1 MNDPVPEAVERRCD
15 DLAYRLAVYE
25 AGHALSARALGL
37 SILNITMLPRPPVMA
52 SDKVMRG
59 SLLSALTSVLES
71 RCIELFGGQIAEHH
85 ACHSATV
92 FSGDVARIDE
102 LCRLIS
108 GIEGRRTVEEVWF
121 ELEDV
126 AEAVFADDA
135 IRAAILPLA
144 DFLFNEVEAGRPVVP
159 GEKVEELLDGLVGPR
174 AGKGSRGLA
183 ARILPKLRSRQP
195 V

>member
-1 MNDPVPEAVERRCD
+1 MNDMTPAVSERHCD

-25 AGHALSARALGL
+25 AGHALTARALGL
-37 SILNITMLPRPPVMA
+37 NILSITMLPRPPVMA

-59 SLLSALTSVLES
+59 SLLSGLTSVLEN

-121 ELEDV
+121 ALEDV
-126 AEAVFADDA
+126 AEEVFADD
-135 IRAAILPLA
+135 RFRGAILPLA
-144 DFLFNEVEAGRPVVP
+144 EFLYNEVEAGRPVVP
-159 GEKVEELLDGLVGPR
+159 GDKVETLLDELVEPR
-174 AGKGSRGLA
+174 PSKGAKAFA
-183 ARILPKLRSRQP
+183 ARFLSRR
-195 V
+195 